1 MKQRFP
7 EKQVLTRYLF
17 IEAIFFIIGIGIIA
31 KTAYIM
37 FVERGYWKQVN
48 SRFEKSQVV
57 IPPSRGNIYSADG
70 QLLAGDGVHEA

>member
-48 SRFEKSQVV
+48 SRFEKSRW
-57 IPPSRGNIYSADG
+57 PPPCPSTRFSWIIWWSRRTP
-70 QLLAGDGVHEA
+70 